1 MAAVAADDPVVHAE
15 GLTKSYRRTQALRGV
30 DVRVGRGKVVAL
42 LGPNGA
48 GKSTL
53 TKVLCGLVKA
63 DGGVATVAG
72 VPAGSRAARARTGY
86 LAEMFRFPGW
96 LTADEVLRAHQRLTH
111 RPSGEPSA
119 AERSRL
125 LAEVGLAH
133 AADVRV
139 EAMSKGMQQR
149 LGLAQSMIGDPAVL
163 LLDEPTSA
171 LDPAGRHTVREVLAR
186 ARDRGTAVLLNT
198 HLLGEVELL
207 ADSVILIDA
216 GTVVTSG
223 TVAELTAGSGVVI
236 ETGEGRVEHENV
248 RREDVPALVARLVAQ
263 GQQVFAVTP
272 HRSTLE
278 ELYLRLVGDRESHR

>member
-1 MAAVAADDPVVHAE
+1 MTATTGAEPLVHAV
-15 GLTKSYRRTQALRGV
+15 GLTKAYRRTQALRGV
-30 DVRVGRGKVVAL
+30 DVTVRRGEVVAL

-63 DGGVATVAG
+63 DSGVATIAG
-72 VPAGSRAARARTGY
+72 APAGSRAARARTGY
-86 LAEMFRFPGW
+86 LAELFRFPGW
-96 LTADEVLRAHQRLTH
+96 LTADEVLSAHQRLAH
-111 RPSGEPSA
+111 RPIGDGHA

-125 LAEVGLAH
+125 LAEVGLSH

-149 LGLAQSMIGDPAVL
+149 LGLAQSMIGEPAVL

-186 ARDRGTAVLLNT
+186 ARNRGTAVLLNT

-207 ADSVILIDA
+207 ADSVVLVDE
-216 GTVVTSG
+216 GRVVASG
-223 TVAELTAGSGVVI
+223 TVADLTAGSGVVI
-236 ETGEGRVEHENV
+236 ETDAGRSEHTDV
-248 RREDVPALVARLVAQ
+248 RREDVPALVARLVAE
-263 GQQVFAVTP
+263 GRQVFAVTP

-278 ELYLRLVGDRESHR
+278 DLYLRLVGDREQHR